1 MNNSSITNEYLDEL
15 IKKNILKD
23 FEQWTKNDF
32 HFLLSL
38 LNYPSYVNLALVILV
53 NLKNWIIYSNGDF
66 FYPIEKVQ
74 KILDKYYLSKDVFE
88 EIKNEENIKLNI
100 HKKSK
105 NVNNYEINVNN
116 QNDLKDENNQN
127 DLKDENNQNDLKY
140 ENNNNDLKDENNQND
155 LKYENNNN
163 DKIDNYDK
171 NEYNCYDTMF
181 DINNGIIKIGN
192 DFSFDIFKFLMWFT
206 FFFII
211 MIFMRSFS
219 YNVDYNL
226 DYGLPYDLKYIK
238 KNKINKFDNLNNL
251 NKFDNLNNLNKF
263 DNLNEFNQLFDKE
276 INLNDLLNLNNTNV
290 NNTNVNNT
298 NVNNTNVN
306 NTNEKNTNEKNTNNN
321 LFDYVKNNYNF
332 NESLLKNILKK
343 IIQFIR

>member
-100 HKKSK
+100 NKKSK
-105 NVNNYEINVNN
+105 ILNNSEIN
-116 QNDLKDENNQN
+116 ENNQN
-127 DLKDENNQNDLKY
+127 DLKD
-140 ENNNNDLKDENNQND
+140 
-155 LKYENNNN
+155 ENNNN

-171 NEYNCYDTMF
+171 NEYNCYDSMF

-211 MIFMRSFS
+211 MIFMKSFS

-238 KNKINKFDNLNNL
+238 KNKI
-251 NKFDNLNNLNKF
+251 NKF

-298 NVNNTNVN
+298 NLNNTNLNNTNVN
-306 NTNEKNTNEKNTNNN
+306 NTNEKNTNNN